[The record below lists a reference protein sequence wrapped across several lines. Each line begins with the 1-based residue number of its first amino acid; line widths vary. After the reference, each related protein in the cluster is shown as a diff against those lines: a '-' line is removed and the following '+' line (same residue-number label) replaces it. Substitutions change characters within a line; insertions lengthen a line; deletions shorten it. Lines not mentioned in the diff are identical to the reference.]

1 MELERDE
8 FETVTYD
15 DERGILELAW
25 TEASANLTDQLFM
38 DALERFGRHAEDQ
51 QARNV
56 LIDVTRFAFQ
66 PGQQVALWRDKTVI
80 PKYNRAGVKKFAFLV
95 PEGSPGTV
103 ESGAEPAPE
112 APGAFPTGYFDDRG
126 DVDAWF
132 AGPG

>member
-8 FETVTYD
+8 FETVAYD

-38 DALERFGRHAEDQ
+38 DALERFGRHAEDRR
-51 QARNV
+51 ARNV

-66 PGQQVALWRDKTVI
+66 PGPQVGPWRDEHVI
-80 PKYNRAGVKKFAFLV
+80 PKYNRAGVQKFAFLV

-103 ESGAEPAPE
+103 ESGAVPAPE
-112 APGAFPTGYFDDRG
+112 PPGAFPTGYFDARG
-126 DVDAWF
+126 DIDAWF
-132 AGPG
+132 ASVS